1 MEFIHTDRFI
11 LTDEDYVTLTEQVKD
26 KLELKNTYD
35 VYIPVQLSERF
46 YDKFEL
52 EIDNAKIKDGGIVYR
67 SMLFNKENMMDDTIL
82 IMFENEQTY
91 LIAKTVMDKLLQ

>member
-11 LTDEDYVTLTEQVKD
+11 LTDEDYVSLTERVKD

-52 EIDNAKIKDGGIVYR
+52 EIDNAKIKDSIVYQ
-67 SMLFNKENMMDDTIL
+67 SMLFNKENTMDDTIL
-82 IMFENEQTY
+82 IMFENEQAY
-91 LIAKTVMDKLLQ
+91 LMAKTVMDKLLQ